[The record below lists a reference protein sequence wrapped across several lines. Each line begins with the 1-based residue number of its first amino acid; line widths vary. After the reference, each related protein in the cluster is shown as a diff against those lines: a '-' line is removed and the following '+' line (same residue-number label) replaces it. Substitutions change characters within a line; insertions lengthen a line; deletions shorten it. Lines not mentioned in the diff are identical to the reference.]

1 MKQILIVLILGLLSA
16 CASTDRPERTA
27 DSEVEYRGSDCILIR
42 TIRDYS
48 LLDER
53 NLLVWG
59 PGKRAYYVTLFRPAY
74 ELRSSIRIGFS
85 SRDDQLCPYGGD
97 GIVVGTFNREKVGIQ
112 AISRVT
118 KEEAEQL
125 LVRYGRKEPTE
136 QQAPEPEEEVE
147 GAEVEEL
154 G

>member
-1 MKQILIVLILGLLSA
+1 MKHILIVLLLGILSA
-16 CASTDRPERTA
+16 CATAERSERTA
-27 DSEVEYRGSDCILIR
+27 EREAEYRGSDCILIR

-48 LLDER
+48 LLDDR
-53 NLLVWG
+53 NLLIWG

-97 GIVVGTFNREKVGIQ
+97 GIVVGTLNREKVGIQ

-118 KEEAEQL
+118 EEEAEQL

-136 QQAPEPEEEVE
+136 QQAPESEEVE